1 MRRDLLAT
9 FGRLLPWVTLMI
21 AALLMWKDTLP
32 YRFVNWDDEAYVLQN
47 PLIRGWSS
55 DNLKGIATEV
65 VTRNYAP
72 LTIFSFLL
80 DHTFWGLNPAGYR
93 LTNLLLHGLNG
104 LLVFAVM
111 RRFCGGQFAAWL
123 TAALFLVHPIQVE
136 SVVWISSR
144 KGLLCS
150 AFMLGAVY
158 IRMRPEP
165 SARHDGWYLLLLVLA
180 LLAKAHA
187 VILPPV
193 ILLYDLLVTRRRP
206 IESIAASIIPAQIAF
221 LFLVMTMGAQ
231 NSIGGGV
238 RGHMDLGLFR
248 ILEADTLILLEYL
261 RMLLLPLGQCVL
273 YDPPVTGIHLAA
285 FIATAGWL
293 TVLWFAWRSRRSQP
307 LFLFGYLTVLMLMLP
322 VLNIMP
328 ITTMMNDRYMYLP
341 CIIVF
346 GTVTTWLGKGI
357 EATSEC
363 FRRAGL
369 RRGLQTA
376 TAGMLLGFAMV
387 RTTEYVPVWQDSFSL
402 WQHTVARYPEMP
414 VVQIQLAFT
423 EAQHGRL
430 STAVEI
436 MERALVECQP
446 DDLDR
451 ERMHRLV
458 RDWRSE
464 AHRLSQTASEHDLTS
479 FREVSERK

>member
-1 MRRDLLAT
+1 MRRDLLRT
-9 FGRLLPWVTLMI
+9 FGGLLPWVTLMI

-47 PLIRGWSS
+47 PLIRGWSP
-55 DNLKGIATEV
+55 DNLKGISTEV

-80 DHTFWGLNPAGYR
+80 DHTLWGLNPAGYR
-93 LTNLLLHGLNG
+93 LTNLLLHSLNG

-123 TAALFLVHPIQVE
+123 TAGLFLVHPIQVE

-158 IRMRPEP
+158 VRMRPDR
-165 SARHDGWYLLLLVLA
+165 SLRDDGWYLLLLVLA

-187 VILPPV
+187 VVLPPV
-193 ILLYDLLVTRRRP
+193 VLLYDLLITRRRP
-206 IESIAASIIPAQIAF
+206 IESIAASIIPGQIAF

-238 RGHMDLGLFR
+238 RGHMDIGLLR
-248 ILEADTLILLEYL
+248 ILEADSLILWEYL
-261 RMLLLPLGQCVL
+261 RMLIWPVGQCVL
-273 YDPPVTGIHLAA
+273 YDPPITGIHLTAFVAA
-285 FIATAGWL
+285 SGWL
-293 TVLWFAWRSRRSQP
+293 TVSLLAWWSRRSQP
-307 LFLFGYLTVLMLMLP
+307 LFLFGYLTTLLLMFP

-341 CIIVF
+341 CIVVF
-346 GTVTTWLGKGI
+346 GAVTTLLSKRI
-357 EATSEC
+357 EATQAVFPGSV
-363 FRRAGL
+363 L
-369 RRGLQTA
+369 YRGLQTA
-376 TAGMLLGFAMV
+376 TAGLILGFAV
-387 RTTEYVPVWQDSFSL
+387 LRTTEYLPVWKDSFSL
-402 WQHTVARYPEMP
+402 WQHAAAQYPEMP
-414 VVQIQLAFT
+414 VIQIQLAFT

-430 STAVEI
+430 STAAEI
-436 MERALVECQP
+436 VERALEVCQP

-451 ERMHRLV
+451 ERMHRLAV
-458 RDWRSE
+458 DWRSE
-464 AHRLSQTASEHDLTS
+464 TDRLRRTAIEHGMTS
-479 FREVSERK
+479 LPEVSERE